1 MWFLVTVVKG
11 SKYFSPDSQIANQM
25 LISDTTEMIV
35 TGYATAL
42 GAYRFEM
49 RKGNEAFT
57 LLELGKGHSNEVVTA
72 KFLEL
77 ATQMEATTLAA
88 PSA

>member
-1 MWFLVTVVKG
+1 
-11 SKYFSPDSQIANQM
+11 M

-35 TGYATAL
+35 TGYSTAI

-57 LLELGKGHSNEVVTA
+57 LLELGKGHSTEVVTA

-77 ATQMEATTLAA
+77 AAQMGATSIAA
-88 PSA
+88 PAG